1 MYCQTFRYE
10 HFRRVYV
17 ITDSKEMMTL
27 PMLYFHP
34 IIIPIIFVLGAL
46 HSNYVLIILEKY
58 SNLPNILHTNCVVS
72 LSSHHVLV
80 NVVISISARIVNGTV
95 TVFVSIAFIFML
107 LWISTLYLEFIWLS
121 FYPAA

>member
-27 PMLYFHP
+27 RMLYFHP

-95 TVFVSIAFIFML
+95 TVFVSNKHCFHIYVIMD
-107 LWISTLYLEFIWLS
+107 
-121 FYPAA
+121 FYTVS